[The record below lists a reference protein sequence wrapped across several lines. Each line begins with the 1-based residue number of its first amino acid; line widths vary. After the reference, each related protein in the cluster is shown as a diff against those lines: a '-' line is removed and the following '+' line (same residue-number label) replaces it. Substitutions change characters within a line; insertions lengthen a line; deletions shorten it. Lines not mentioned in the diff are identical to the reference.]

1 MNNKKEYQSDE
12 QQAIMHYV
20 LESVNLLV
28 QDKGYRKSDVIEVF
42 YRTSLFM
49 YVDHKRE
56 STGDFAVE
64 EIVKYLQNCRGEI
77 TGGFMQSKSWR
88 RMGWS

>member
-1 MNNKKEYQSDE
+1 MSDEIEQLSDE
-12 QQAIMHYV
+12 QQEIMNYV

-49 YVDHKRE
+49 YVDHKRQT
-56 STGDFAVE
+56 TGDYAIE
-64 EIVKYLQNCRGEI
+64 EIVKYLQNCREEKH
-77 TGGFMQSKSWR
+77 QVN
-88 RMGWS
+88 

>member
-1 MNNKKEYQSDE
+1 MPDEKEYQSEE
-12 QQAIMHYV
+12 QREIMRYV

-28 QDKGYRKSDVIEVF
+28 QDKGYSKSDVIEVF

-64 EIVKYLQNCRGEI
+64 EIVKYLQNCREE
-77 TGGFMQSKSWR
+77 KHDVN
-88 RMGWS
+88 

>member
-1 MNNKKEYQSDE
+1 MPDQDDQQSE
-12 QQAIMHYV
+12 KQQEIMRYI

-28 QDKGYRKSDVIEVF
+28 KDKGYRKSDVIEVF

-56 STGDFAVE
+56 TTGDFAVE
-64 EIVKYLQNCRGEI
+64 EIVKYLQNCREE
-77 TGGFMQSKSWR
+77 KHEVN
-88 RMGWS
+88 

>member
-1 MNNKKEYQSDE
+1 
-12 QQAIMHYV
+12 MHYV

-56 STGDFAVE
+56 TTGDFAIE
-64 EIVKYLQNCRGEI
+64 EIVKYLQNWREEKHEVNWAGVGVSCLKVGE
-77 TGGFMQSKSWR
+77 GQ
-88 RMGWS
+88 